1 MKTLIIIIIA
11 LFAFSRLHAQINA
24 DNTAWM
30 QYLDELAESDESSGD
45 MEHLFEELSYLSEHP
60 FDLQTVTKTDL
71 ERLPFLTD
79 IQIENILYYI
89 YKFGPLTDIYE
100 LKNVESLDFQ
110 TITLLLP
117 FVFVGKA
124 ENNLQTQPYKKQ
136 FRKPKQELM
145 LRSDYTFQKKA
156 GYSGTEEERAAKP
169 HKYYLGEPYYS
180 SFRYGIMYKDF
191 IQIGISGEKD
201 AGEAF
206 WNKNHKG
213 FDYYAFNL
221 NITNQGILENLHIG
235 DYRLSFGQGLV
246 MNTNFSMGKTA
257 IIDNINLNN
266 KGIKRHVSTNE
277 NDFFQ
282 GLAGTLKFNSVQ
294 ISLFY
299 SNRKYDANS
308 DSSTIYTFKTD
319 GYNRV
324 PKDLEKRRS
333 ASIDM
338 EGTHIQ
344 WRNETINIGLTSVNY
359 SFGGKELNPDPK
371 PYNLF
376 YLRAKNH
383 FNSSI
388 DYGYGLKNFSFHGE
402 TAVDA
407 NGKTAT
413 INNLL
418 FNPVS
423 SIDWI
428 CSYRNYARDYNAF
441 FAKGFSESSSIQNE
455 KGLYAG
461 VRFHLSS
468 KWELSAYTDN
478 FQSPW
483 LKYRIDAPSSGID
496 KLIQVF
502 YRKNT
507 NLNMNLRYRYKEKEQ
522 NMISENG
529 KETFVL
535 PNKQHR
541 WRYQFNYQNE
551 KGYGLKVQADYNL
564 YENTSK
570 TQSGW
575 SLTGIS
581 SFFPNKSKF
590 QIDGAVA
597 YFHSGDWDSRIN
609 IYEKNILYAYTFQNY
624 YGEGFRFYSLVKW
637 KIARS
642 LTLYLKLASTRY
654 FDRDLIG
661 SDLETIEG
669 RDKTDILGLL
679 KYSF

>member
-1 MKTLIIIIIA
+1 MKQLIIIIIA
-11 LFAFSRLHAQINA
+11 LLVFRQLPAQINA

-30 QYLDELAESDESSGD
+30 QYLDELAESDESVGD
-45 MEHLFEELSYLSEHP
+45 MEHIFEELSYLSEHP

-71 ERLPFLTD
+71 ERLPFLSAV
-79 IQIENILYYI
+79 QIENILYYI
-89 YKFGPLTDIYE
+89 YKFGPLADIYE
-100 LKNVESLDFQ
+100 LKNVEALDFQ
-110 TITLLLP
+110 TITFLLP

-124 ENNLQTQPYKKQ
+124 ENSLQNSPYKKQ
-136 FRKPKQELM
+136 FRYPKQELM

-156 GYSGTEEERAAKP
+156 GYTGTEEERAAKP
-169 HKYYLGEPYYS
+169 NKYYLGEPYYA
-180 SFRYGIMYKDF
+180 SFRYGVQYKDF
-191 IQIGISGEKD
+191 IRIGISGEKD

-221 NITNQGILENLHIG
+221 NITNQGVLENLHIG

-257 IIDNINLNN
+257 MIDNINLNN
-266 KGIKRHVSTNE
+266 NGIKRHISTNE

-282 GLAGTLKFNSVQ
+282 GLAGTLKFHNLQ

-299 SNRKYDANS
+299 SNRKHDANA
-308 DSSTIYTFKTD
+308 DSSTVYTFKTD

-333 ASIDM
+333 ASINM

-344 WRNETINIGLTSVNY
+344 WRNETLNIGLTSVYY
-359 SFGGKELNPDPK
+359 SFGGKEWNPDPR

-383 FNSSI
+383 FNSGI

-407 NGKTAT
+407 NGKMAT
-413 INNLL
+413 VHNLL
-418 FNPVS
+418 FKPAS

-441 FAKGFSESSSIQNE
+441 YAKGFSESSSIQNE
-455 KGLYAG
+455 KGLYSG
-461 VRFHLSS
+461 IRFHLSS

-496 KLIQVF
+496 ELVQVF
-502 YRKNT
+502 YRRNT
-507 NLNMNLRYRYKEKEQ
+507 NLSMNLRYRYKKKDQ
-522 NMISENG
+522 NTTLENG
-529 KETFVL
+529 KETLVL
-535 PNKQHR
+535 PYKQHR

-564 YENTSK
+564 YNNISE

-581 SFFPNKSKF
+581 SFFPHKSKF
-590 QIDGAVA
+590 QIDGALA
-597 YFHSGDWDSRIN
+597 YFHSGNWDNRIN
-609 IYEKNILYAYTFQNY
+609 IYEKNILYAYSFQSY

-642 LTLYLKLASTRY
+642 LTIYLKLASTRY
-654 FDRDLIG
+654 FDRELIG
-661 SDLETIEG
+661 SDLEAIDG

-679 KYSF
+679 KFSF